1 MSEDRINPQSQEG
14 ENVEKNENREDMNNE
29 PFESDTQK
37 IMRRHLENED
47 DIITDEDIANIRVG
61 MVPPEF
67 DRATESRFEG
77 EEAREEVEDEI
88 SGETKE
94 MNKDENLDNG
104 QITPWD
110 TIDSGK

>member
-1 MSEDRINPQSQEG
+1 MSKERINPQSQEDESV
-14 ENVEKNENREDMNNE
+14 ENNENREDINNE

-37 IMRRHLENED
+37 IMRRHLENKD

-77 EEAREEVEDEI
+77 DEAREEVENEI
-88 SGETKE
+88 TGETKE
-94 MNKDENLDNG
+94 INKDENLDEG

-110 TIDSGK
+110 TIDGGK

>member
-1 MSEDRINPQSQEG
+1 
-14 ENVEKNENREDMNNE
+14 
-29 PFESDTQK
+29 
-37 IMRRHLENED
+37 
-47 DIITDEDIANIRVG
+47 

>member
-1 MSEDRINPQSQEG
+1 MPEERINPQSQEG
-14 ENVEKNENREDMNNE
+14 ESVEKNGNREDINNE
-29 PFESDTQK
+29 RFESDTQK

-47 DIITDEDIANIRVG
+47 DIITEEDIANIRVG

-67 DRATESRFEG
+67 DRATESRFEDDK
-77 EEAREEVEDEI
+77 AREEVEDEI
-88 SGETKE
+88 TGETKE
-94 MNKDENLDNG
+94 INKDENLDGG

>member
-14 ENVEKNENREDMNNE
+14 ESVEKNENREDIDNE
-29 PFESDTQK
+29 RFESDTQK

-77 EEAREEVEDEI
+77 DEAREEVEDEI
-88 SGETKE
+88 TGETKE

-110 TIDSGK
+110 TIDTGK